1 MIYRATIFVLSVVV
15 LLLLTERG
23 NGVTRVTPDAP
34 KPKPKRAEMA
44 IPADEDYWKQKTDN
58 LLADVKQG
66 RAEKNLS
73 NRL

>member
-23 NGVTRVTPDAP
+23 NGVTRVTPDA
-34 KPKPKRAEMA
+34 PKPKRAEMA